1 MSRVI
6 LKSDD
11 SLNYYPNNEPSKFT
25 VKTINLSHIGQ
36 HLEVAL
42 TEIIFPFG
50 FKNVREGYNEI
61 NIILAKDDDNELS
74 IKVKPNFYT
83 PLHLIDE
90 INREIDQWSFEF
102 MKLEI
107 NVLDNQGSITV
118 DKKIRMKFG
127 FDVAKILGFNSGEWL
142 TFSSEKKLSPNKAGP
157 YKNISLLNVYC
168 DVVEETFVGENHHQ
182 LLRLVNWPRAEQND
196 INPCLIFDHP
206 YFMRVKNPDCDSIE
220 IKITDSFNIPIEFL
234 GDEPVT
240 AILEFRKI
248 Q

>member
-61 NIILAKDDDNELS
+61 NIILAKDDGDELTINEINVMPS
-74 IKVKPNFYT
+74 SSFKVKPNFYT

-102 MKLEI
+102 MKLKI
-107 NVLDNQGSITV
+107 NVLDNQGSITA
-118 DKKIRMKFG
+118 DKKFRMKFG

-142 TFSSEKKLSPNKAGP
+142 TFGSEKNLSPNKAGP
-157 YKNISLLNVYC
+157 YKNMSLFNVYC

-182 LLRLVNWPRAEQND
+182 LLRLVNCPRAEQND

-220 IKITDSFNIPIEFL
+220 IKITDSFNIPI
-234 GDEPVT
+234 
-240 AILEFRKI
+240 
-248 Q
+248 